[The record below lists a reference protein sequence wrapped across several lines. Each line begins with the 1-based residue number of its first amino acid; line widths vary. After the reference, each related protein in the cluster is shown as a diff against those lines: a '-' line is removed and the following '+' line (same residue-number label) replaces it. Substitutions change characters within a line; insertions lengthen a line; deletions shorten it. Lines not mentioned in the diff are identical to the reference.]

1 MGKKVVIITGS
12 SRGIGAACAIEFA
25 KAGYNVVIHCNSNID
40 GAKEVSNACKALGAE
55 VLVVQGDVSQYGD
68 CEKIVNTAIETFGSI
83 DVLVNN
89 AGIEF
94 NGSIVDTPIDKF
106 DQVMKV
112 NTYGS
117 FYMSK
122 LVVPY
127 LLEKKAGS
135 IIFISSTSAA
145 TGASSSSAYASSK
158 AALLGLTKT
167 LARDLASSNIN
178 VNAICPGPIETDM
191 VASLPI
197 EIKTWIKSSVSAARL
212 GRPEEVGATA
222 VFLASEKAN
231 YINGQSLTIDGV
243 FHT

>member
-12 SRGIGAACAIEFA
+12 SRGIGAACATEFA
-25 KAGYNVVIHCNSNID
+25 EAGYNVVIHCNSNVD
-40 GAKEVSNACKALGAE
+40 GAKDVANSCKALGAE

-68 CEKIVNTAIETFGSI
+68 CEKIVNAAIEAFGSI

-106 DQVMKV
+106 DEVLKV

-122 LVVPY
+122 LIAPY
-127 LLEKKAGS
+127 LLEKKSGS
-135 IIFISSTSAA
+135 IIFMSSTSAA
-145 TGASSSSAYASSK
+145 TGSSASSAYATSK

-167 LARDLASSNIN
+167 LARDLAPHGIN

-197 EIKTWIKSSVSAARL
+197 EIKTWIKSSVSAGRL
-212 GRPEEVGATA
+212 GKPEEVGAAA

-231 YINGQSLTIDGV
+231 YITGQTLTIDGI
-243 FHT
+243 FHS